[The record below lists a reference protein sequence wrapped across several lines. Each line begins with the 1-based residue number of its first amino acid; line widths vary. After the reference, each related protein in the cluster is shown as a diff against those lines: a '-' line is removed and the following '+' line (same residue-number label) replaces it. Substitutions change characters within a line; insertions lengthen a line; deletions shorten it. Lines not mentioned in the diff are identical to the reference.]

1 MEVKVVIGSNAGDE
15 GKGLMTDYFAHK
27 AISEGKRVLNILTNG
42 GPQRG
47 HTVTTSDGKHHVF
60 HHFGSGIFAG
70 ADTYCNDTFIVNPLE
85 FQREAH
91 ELQSKVDKLPKMI
104 IDPLCRFT
112 TPYDM
117 IVNRIREEARGDER
131 HGSCGMGIWET
142 VQRYARSQYGGSYLI
157 GNMLL
162 LDRDDRKAVIIL
174 IRILMEKQ
182 LVRYGFDELPSQWKD
197 IWDSDALIENYLAAL
212 EYMEMTCVIAEP
224 NFGMYDTIIYENGQ
238 GLLLS
243 ESEDNV
249 HTTPSVTGLLAEA
262 DHIYWEVDGAAD
274 VEVCY
279 VSRTYLTRHG
289 AGDLPGECGKDMLG
303 ITDDDETNVPN
314 PYQGTLRYA
323 PLNVHDLT
331 HRVNHDFWNRL
342 SSSWKCSLAF
352 THMNEVDVDYSSIR
366 PYYYKIYGSYGKHR
380 ELVREE

>member
-27 AISEGKRVLNILTNG
+27 ATSEGKRVLNILTNG

-60 HHFGSGIFAG
+60 HHFGSGTFAG

-117 IVNRIREEARGDER
+117 IVNRIREEARGDDR

-142 VQRYARSQYGGSYLI
+142 VQRYARSKYGNSRLI
-157 GNMLL
+157 GEMLR
-162 LDRDDRKAVIIL
+162 LDRDSRKDVIIL
-174 IRILMEKQ
+174 IRTLMREQ
-182 LVRYGFDELPSQWKD
+182 LVQYGFDELPSRWKD

-212 EYMEMTCVIAEP
+212 EYMEMTCEIAEP
-224 NFGMYDTIIYENGQ
+224 NFGMFGTVIYENGQ

-249 HTTPSVTGLLAEA
+249 HTTPSVTGLKAEA
-262 DHIYWEVDGAAD
+262 DHIKWKVGGPAD
-274 VEVCY
+274 IEVCY

-289 AGDLPGECGKDMLG
+289 AGDLHGECSKETLG
-303 ITDDDETNVPN
+303 ITDDDATNMPN
-314 PYQGTLRYA
+314 PFQGTLRYA
-323 PLNVHDLT
+323 PLNVHELAA
-331 HRVNHDFWNRL
+331 RVNHDFWNKL
-342 SSSWKCSLAF
+342 NSYWKCSLAF
-352 THMNEVDVDYSSIR
+352 THMNEVSVDYDPIR
-366 PYYYKIYGSYGKHR
+366 HYYNKIYGSYGKCR
-380 ELVREE
+380 ELVMEE